1 MSDVFFDNMA
11 ALYEESRTFDT
22 DCFNG
27 ALEFLA
33 ERFPPKLFPS
43 VFEPGIGT
51 GRIAIPLARR
61 GYNVTG
67 IDISP
72 EMLAVL
78 EKRVAEP
85 EPGLSVGFQK
95 ASATDVPFP
104 DASFDI
110 GIAVHL
116 FYFIR
121 NWQRAAD
128 ELLRVVKPT
137 GPIVLMHTGTGMEVP
152 SMNDRYK
159 ELCADL
165 GCPAE
170 TVGVRSTREV
180 VHYLEGLGC
189 VAECVQD
196 TWCWTARI
204 RLGRALELLKDRAYS
219 FTLGAPHE
227 IHAEAID
234 RMDTE
239 LRTRFADLDTVVE
252 VPNQVYLVLM
262 NRT

>member
-1 MSDVFFDNMA
+1 MSDICFDNMA
-11 ALYEESRTFDT
+11 ALYEQSRTFDT
-22 DCFNG
+22 DCLDG
-27 ALEFLA
+27 ALEFLTR
-33 ERFPPKLFPS
+33 RFPPRLFPT

-61 GYNVTG
+61 GYKVTG

-78 EKRVAEP
+78 EKRVAEA
-85 EPGLSVGFQK
+85 EPDLRVGFRR

-104 DASFDI
+104 DALFDM

-116 FYFIR
+116 FYFIE

-180 VHYLEGLGC
+180 VHYLDGLGC
-189 VAECVQD
+189 FAKWVQD

-219 FTLGAPHE
+219 FTLGAPDEVHT
-227 IHAEAID
+227 AAIET
-234 RMDTE
+234 MDAE
-239 LRTRFADLDTVVE
+239 LRARFGDLDTVVE
-252 VPNQVYLVLM
+252 VPNQVYLVVM